1 MWITKLQRSTK
12 VLPNS
17 ISPQQ
22 TAYVENRFIAESG
35 RLIADIIEIIDI
47 LNKEV
52 FLVTMKFEKAFD
64 SLDYTFIISVLKKF
78 GFDNDFVSWIKT

>member
-1 MWITKLQRSTK
+1 MWITKLQRSIK

-22 TAYVENRFIAESG
+22 TAHVENRFIAESS
-35 RLIADIIEIIDI
+35 RLIADIIEINDI

-78 GFDNDFVSWIKT
+78 GFDNNFVSWIKT